1 MSASS
6 NPPPSCQQLV
16 PHVPEFGDRLSSIS
30 PPFPQQPLSKACA
43 RLASPNK
50 GPRDSGTSAPL
61 PHRAVRSPR
70 YQLRLF
76 SLCQLVWVVQV
87 PGPLVP
93 VCRSGEWFI
102 PQKKVVLPVMTMTRT
117 PSSFAA
123 ECRCSRNTVIR
134 SCERAF
140 RLEGLFNARTRTP
153 AAGVEGRIN

>member
-1 MSASS
+1 MSR
-6 NPPPSCQQLV
+6 NLGIGYQ
-16 PHVPEFGDRLSSIS
+16 IS

-70 YQLRLF
+70 YQLRLLGAR
-76 SLCQLVWVVQV
+76 SAGLDLQV
-87 PGPLVP
+87 PGPPCPCLY
-93 VCRSGEWFI
+93 SGEGEFI

-117 PSSFAA
+117 PSSFDA

-134 SCERAF
+134 SWERAF